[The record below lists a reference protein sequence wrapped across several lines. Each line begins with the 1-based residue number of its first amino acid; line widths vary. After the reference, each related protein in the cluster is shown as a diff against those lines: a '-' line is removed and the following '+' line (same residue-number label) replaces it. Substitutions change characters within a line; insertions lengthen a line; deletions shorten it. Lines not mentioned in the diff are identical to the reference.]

1 MVDRWY
7 TPLPEA
13 LSRLAGAADF
23 GPPPPDGLP
32 PRGYA
37 IFARQLA
44 SPSHEV
50 RRFLRLALNAGLT
63 PVFFEFHA
71 DKFVTCNADKL
82 ALVRMRFSS
91 SLAHH
96 SAPSWHDLADLQ
108 QIQGRA
114 FSDIRVWSGELL
126 PTFHRRLLL
135 EQVPDARHTHLF
147 DASSW
152 FRSLGSS
159 AAAYYRSFLSL
170 FVSRGVLFE
179 SYHPTARELPF
190 LRDIVAPAI
199 ADVVERFGQPPL
211 IVNLETPKCVHRAFW
226 QTYPARLRNCLPMA
240 PQRSGHALSV
250 ILP

>member
-1 MVDRWY
+1 MVERWY

-13 LSRLAGAADF
+13 LSRLAGATDF
-23 GPPPPDGLP
+23 GLPPPEGLP

-50 RRFLRLALNAGLT
+50 SRFLRLALNAGLT

-91 SLAHH
+91 SFANS
-96 SAPSWHDLADLQ
+96 SAQAWHDLADLQ

-114 FSDIRVWSGELL
+114 LSEIRVWSGELL
-126 PTFHRRLLL
+126 PMFHRRLLL
-135 EQVPDARHTHLF
+135 EQVPDARHAIFF

-152 FRSLGSS
+152 FRSMGSS
-159 AAAYYRSFLSL
+159 AAAYYRQFLSL

-190 LRDIVAPAI
+190 LRNIVAPAI
-199 ADVVERFGQPPL
+199 ADVVDRFGQPPL
-211 IVNLETPKCVHRAFW
+211 IVNLETLKPGDRSFW
-226 QTYPARLRNCLPMA
+226 QAYPARLRNCLPA
-240 PQRSGHALSV
+240 CGTL
-250 ILP
+250 